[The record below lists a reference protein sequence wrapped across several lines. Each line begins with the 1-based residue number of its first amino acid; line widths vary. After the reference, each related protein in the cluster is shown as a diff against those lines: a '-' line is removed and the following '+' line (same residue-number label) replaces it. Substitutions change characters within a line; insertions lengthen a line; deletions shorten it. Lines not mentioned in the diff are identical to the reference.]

1 MYETISKQTTKTKIS
16 EETTLIKEMTLLHV
30 NEEGDSNSNN
40 DDDFLLVLIS
50 STAVTKTQIK
60 RQNVAMTILDA
71 NGLSPEVLD
80 AADPNNS
87 NVKDELLKL
96 SNRSGQYPQFFVVD
110 RDETIF
116 LGGYDDLFHANE
128 HGKVLEWLSMEEDNT
143 TTGFTEICRSHGGGQ
158 ASTDP
163 PRDILVT
170 TESVACAAQYICIS
184 RAVADDGDTD
194 EGDEDASVDSSATSS
209 SILTWNRWTDVEIV
223 AEPSNGVH
231 FQLRPDKS
239 SSRIVKLTNTSTSL
253 QPVTFKLDAASSDNI
268 IVSPSFG
275 VLNNSES
282 VLVNVTLT
290 EDARDE
296 MLNLFDKLGPAA
308 EFCQNDSVLIKY
320 CGFSKHLLT
329 GCQADDM
336 KTLSSF
342 WDIRESNNESL
353 WNEINLRVRVSEGH
367 HQNHQ
372 SSNHRCPQQSHS
384 KIWDNNLWLL
394 KKPKRPTTES
404 STKTATGSA
413 AAAAFEIVGNRTMET
428 VSTSA
433 SNLTNKS
440 FI

>member
-1 MYETISKQTTKTKIS
+1 MVELARHKQRQLQSHGT
-16 EETTLIKEMTLLHV
+16 EMTLHV
-30 NEEGDSNSNN
+30 NEEGDSSNN
-40 DDDFLLVLIS
+40 NNDDFLLVLIS
-50 STAVTKTQIK
+50 STAITKSQIK

-110 RDETIF
+110 RDETVF
-116 LGGYDDLFHANE
+116 LGGYDDLFYANE
-128 HGKVLEWLSMEEDNT
+128 HGKVLEWLSMEEDT
-143 TTGFTEICRSHGGGQ
+143 TCFTEICRSHAGGG
-158 ASTDP
+158 ASADP
-163 PRDILVT
+163 PRDILIS
-170 TESVACAAQYICIS
+170 TESVACAAQYIS

-194 EGDEDASVDSSATSS
+194 DGDEDGSVDSSATSS
-209 SILTWNRWTDVEIV
+209 SILTWNRWTDVDIA

-231 FQLRPDKS
+231 FQLRPDKPS
-239 SSRIVKLTNTSTSL
+239 SCIFKLTNTSTSL
-253 QPVTFKLDAASSDNI
+253 QPVTFKVDASTSDNI
-268 IVSPSFG
+268 LVSPPVG

-282 VLVNVTLT
+282 ILVHVTLT

-367 HQNHQ
+367 HQKQ
-372 SSNHRCPQQSHS
+372 TSNYPCQQQQSHS
-384 KIWDNNLWLL
+384 KACDNNLWLL
-394 KKPKRPTTES
+394 TKQKPTRES
-404 STKTATGSA
+404 STKTATGAADA
-413 AAAAFEIVGNRTMET
+413 AAAAFEIVRNRTMET

-433 SNLTNKS
+433 STLLTSPPSNIS
-440 FI
+440 LAEF